1 MADKSIQF
9 SLTERNLLGKDGK
22 RHKMQVAV
30 PTGRKRIGFRS
41 FCARVAKSTTFNEQE
56 VAAVLNYATGIAK
69 DIVSEGDIVEFGDL
83 GTLSPTF
90 KSKAVPLNEKFRA
103 QEHIL
108 APAVRL
114 TPSKKYFTLM
124 NVTFEQI
131 KSKKENTE
139 NPPSDTGPAPSL
151 LLKIEKK
158 LIVLKVFSVESDA
171 EILAHKPVRYEMA
184 YVAFCPTSLIGKWNL

>member
-1 MADKSIQF
+1 MPEDNLPHLRARITIGAYYYNMADKSIQF

-139 NPPSDTGPAPSL
+139 NPPSDTGGSTPSGPEQGGGSGGL
-151 LLKIEKK
+151 
-158 LIVLKVFSVESDA
+158 
-171 EILAHKPVRYEMA
+171 
-184 YVAFCPTSLIGKWNL
+184 